1 MKKHAIARRLAK
13 QLQIPTGNA
22 ADQID
27 RVVNEI
33 VRDLK
38 RGQEVQL
45 PGFGTLKPGAPT
57 SFRNEKRREKK

>member
-1 MKKHAIARRLAK
+1 MKKYAIARRLAK

-27 RVVNEI
+27 RVVHGI

-38 RGQEVQL
+38 RGQEVRL
-45 PGFGTLKPGAPT
+45 PGLGTLKPGPTT
-57 SFRNEKRREKK
+57 SFRNEKSREKK